1 MGNPAVK
8 IVAPLEAWL
17 EDFRST
23 LEVFLDAYCVVDI
36 AGKVV
41 DFNLAFTELVG
52 ESHRKILKA
61 GNFSDL
67 VHLNSDVNPC
77 INVMISEK
85 ALRLDEVL
93 GSTKAYPDLKLIVG
107 AVPVFSKSREVV
119 GALITLRNVTAEAV
133 LLSKYDEKKKDSV
146 TDGLTTLYNKVYMEE
161 TITKSIKNSLRDTR
175 PLTLVMCDI
184 DHFKKVNDNHGHQ
197 AGDYVLKLVAST
209 LKNMM
214 RETDFA
220 GRFGGEEFVVL
231 LNNCGEQ
238 GAEIFAERFRKGV
251 ESTAFI
257 FEGKRI
263 PVTLSQGTATLN
275 MAWQDGLNP
284 ETLLT
289 ELIHQADT
297 ALYQAK
303 NAGRNRVVQFKKP

>member
-1 MGNPAVK
+1 MGEPAVK
-8 IVAPLEAWL
+8 IVAPLDAWL
-17 EDFRST
+17 EEFRST
-23 LEVFLDAYCVVDI
+23 LEIFLDAYCVVDI

-52 ESHRKILKA
+52 ESHRKILKI

-67 VHLNSDVNPC
+67 VRLTSDVNPC
-77 INVMISEK
+77 IDVMLTEK
-85 ALRLDEVL
+85 ALRLDEVM
-93 GSTKAYPDLKLIVG
+93 GSSKAYPELKLIIG

-146 TDGLTTLYNKVYMEE
+146 TDGLTSLYNKVYMEE
-161 TITKSIKNSLRDTR
+161 TVTKSIKNSLRDLR
-175 PLTLVMCDI
+175 PVTLVMCDI
-184 DHFKKVNDNHGHQ
+184 DHFKKVNDTHGHQ
-197 AGDYVLKLVAST
+197 AGDYVLKIVAAT

-214 RETDFA
+214 RETDCA

-231 LNNCGEQ
+231 LNNCNEQ
-238 GAEIFAERFRKGV
+238 GAEVFAERFRKGI
-251 ESTAFI
+251 ETTLFI

-275 MAWQDGLNP
+275 RAWEDGLNP
-284 ETLLT
+284 EAIMT
-289 ELIHQADT
+289 ELFQQADT

-303 NAGRNRVVQFKKP
+303 HAGRNRVIQFKKS

>member
-52 ESHRKILKA
+52 ESHRKILKI

-67 VHLNSDVNPC
+67 VRLNSDVNPC
-77 INVMISEK
+77 IDVMITEK

-93 GSTKAYPDLKLIVG
+93 GSTKAYPELKLIIG
-107 AVPVFSKSREVV
+107 AVPLFSKSREVV

-146 TDGLTTLYNKVYMEE
+146 TDGLTSLYNKVYMEDA
-161 TITKSIKNSLRDTR
+161 ISKSIKNSLRDTR

-184 DHFKKVNDNHGHQ
+184 DHFKKVNDTHGHQ
-197 AGDYVLKLVAST
+197 AGDYVLKLVAGT

-231 LNNCGEQ
+231 LNNCNEQ
-238 GAEIFAERFRKGV
+238 GAEVFTERFRKGI
-251 ESTAFI
+251 ETTPFI

-275 MAWQDGLNP
+275 IAWEEGLNP
-284 ETLLT
+284 EALVT
-289 ELIHQADT
+289 ELIQQADT

-303 NAGRNRVVQFKKP
+303 NAGRNRVIQFKKS